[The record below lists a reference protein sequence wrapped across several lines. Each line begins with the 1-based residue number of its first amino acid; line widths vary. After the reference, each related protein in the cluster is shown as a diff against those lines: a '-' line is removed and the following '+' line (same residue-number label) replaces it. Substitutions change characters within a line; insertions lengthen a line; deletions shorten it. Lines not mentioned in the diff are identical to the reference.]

1 MPFWSEAHE
10 STTKDPKR
18 KFRFQ
23 VSFDGIT
30 DPNGNGSV
38 LWYAKT
44 VSKPSFQIATT
55 EHKYL
60 NHTFYYPG
68 SVTWQDVSLSI
79 VDPVNPDMSI
89 TLARILEQSG
99 YRLPGNAV
107 DQAALG
113 TLSKGRAVG
122 ALGQVSVIQ
131 LDGDGA
137 EIERWTL
144 WNAFITEV
152 KFGDLEYGS
161 DELVQLDLVLKYDWA
176 RIETS
181 AGQSAL
187 TGDTAQAAFNI
198 TSGTQYNINNIEVYI
213 VEKQ

>member
-1 MPFWSEAHE
+1 MPFWTEAHDA
-10 STTKDPKR
+10 TTKDPKR

-23 VSFDGIT
+23 VSFNNIT

-44 VSKPSFQIATT
+44 VSKPSFQVATT

-60 NHTFYYPG
+60 NHTFFYPG
-68 SVTWQDVSLSI
+68 SVTWQDVSLTI
-79 VDPVNPDMSI
+79 VDPDNPDMSL

-99 YRLPGNAV
+99 YVIPGNAI
-107 DQAALG
+107 DPESLAS
-113 TLSKGRAVG
+113 LSKGASVG
-122 ALGQVSVIQ
+122 ALGQVTVVQ
-131 LDGDGA
+131 LDALGN

-161 DELVQLDLVLKYDWA
+161 DDLLQLDLVLKYDWA
-176 RIETS
+176 RIES
-181 AGQSAL
+181 AAGQSAL
-187 TGDTAQAAFNI
+187 ADDGATSAFNI
-198 TSGTQYNINNIEVYI
+198 AGS
-213 VEKQ
+213 